1 MATLQRH
8 GTGYFY
14 FLVQHPKERNS
25 KAAERVMMSSISFI
39 QTNDI
44 LSQLLKMDVGG
55 KTPQYNFLQA
65 LPSSAL

>member
-1 MATLQRH
+1 
-8 GTGYFY
+8 
-14 FLVQHPKERNS
+14 
-25 KAAERVMMSSISFI
+25 MMSSISFI